1 MVVDA
6 PTAVRIGQIIAD
18 QPDAAGIIGNAAAS
32 YQHVREVIDQYQ
44 IGLGVQ
50 CCPSI
55 MVGGLML
62 NSVDDS
68 VTANRDGIGGIPIRG
83 QPGVERHE

>member
-1 MVVDA
+1 MHRQRCGLGKSS
-6 PTAVRIGQIIAD
+6 PTNLTLPGLSATPLHHI
-18 QPDAAGIIGNAAAS
+18 NAI
-32 YQHVREVIDQYQ
+32 REVIDQYQ
-44 IGLGVQ
+44 IGLGAQ
-50 CCPSI
+50 CPSI

-68 VTANRDGIGGIPIRG
+68 VTVTGDGIGGIPIRG

>member
-1 MVVDA
+1 MVADA

-32 YQHVREVIDQYQ
+32 YQRVREVIDQYQ
-44 IGLGVQ
+44 IGLGAQ
-50 CCPSI
+50 CPSI

-68 VTANRDGIGGIPIRG
+68 ATANRDGIGGIPIRG